1 MKQQGE
7 AVASKLQPG
16 ENVEREPSDDFAAR
30 GMSHSYRRPERRQT
44 LLILIFGPKCRPI
57 TKISVRPR
65 CRVKCNGPSS
75 PASGL
80 FGLPSHCPTL
90 SAPACSYSDSFSVNS
105 SSSSQIS
112 ISYVASSSSRSLAKA
127 YVPHLPPHATHQ
139 HTYVELPSQELW
151 HGQTLSAP
159 LAWAQY
165 LAYGRPRV
173 SPTSESGR
181 RGLISVGIAFANS

>member
-1 MKQQGE
+1 MYLQFQSNE
-7 AVASKLQPG
+7 AARRGSCPETLARR
-16 ENVEREPSDDFAAR
+16 ELRERAQSDDFAGR

-44 LLILIFGPKCRPI
+44 LLILIIGPKCRPI

-127 YVPHLPPHATHQ
+127 YVPHLSPHATHQ
-139 HTYVELPSQELW
+139 HTYFELPISRAMARPNSQCSTCL
-151 HGQTLSAP
+151 G
-159 LAWAQY
+159 
-165 LAYGRPRV
+165 
-173 SPTSESGR
+173 
-181 RGLISVGIAFANS
+181 SVPSIW